1 MSTFSD
7 TAREAGRKMRAAK
20 NKQRVVLAKKYG
32 LKTKDFWPV
41 NIQKTLAAHTE
52 INMDDIPAT
61 LWKDH
66 KHTQQLVLL
75 RDKKSNGETSFPLEA
90 IPERG
95 PKRVYTKK
103 QVKAEDPNLR
113 AIVHDLLDIIRRMV

>member
-32 LKTKDFWPV
+32 LKTKDFWPI
-41 NIQKTLAAHTE
+41 NIEKTLAAHNE
-52 INMDDIPAT
+52 IDWSELPAS
-61 LWKDH
+61 LWKDP
-66 KHTQQLVLL
+66 KLL
-75 RDKKSNGETSFPLEA
+75 RDKKANGETSFPLEA